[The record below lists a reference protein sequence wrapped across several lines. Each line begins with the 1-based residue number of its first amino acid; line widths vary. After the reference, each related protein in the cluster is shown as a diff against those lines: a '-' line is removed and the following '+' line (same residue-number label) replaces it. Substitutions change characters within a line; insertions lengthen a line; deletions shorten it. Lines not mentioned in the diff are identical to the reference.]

1 MASNGSAP
9 PAAAFAKTA
18 AEFASRP
25 VVLTVAIALTL
36 LGILGVLVFLLWR
49 YLRRDMASIAVIPSA
64 HRLHDQATDFTKD
77 ASKLPVTL
85 NGQEFSFSFWVYFP
99 EVTSRTA
106 PRVLFRR
113 GSSDDTANPMVV
125 LDAKTNKMYVVV
137 KTTLADATKKYEV
150 PDIVEGKTG
159 DAHMVGTIEYVPLQR
174 WVHIALVVQDA
185 LMTVYVDGD
194 PYLVEHVADS
204 TTSSKAGTDRP
215 IVAGISG
222 DIVVPKA
229 DDGVRGFL
237 ARMLYF
243 NYAISHRDVRALY
256 GNGPRGSPALSALG
270 LSSYGIRSPVYRLED
285 TQSASDSR

>member
-25 VVLTVAIALTL
+25 IVLTVAIALTL

-49 YLRRDMASIAVIPSA
+49 YLRRDMASIAVIPNA
-64 HRLHDQATDFTKD
+64 YRLHDQSNDFTKD

-85 NGQEFSFSFWVYFP
+85 SGQEFSFSFWVYFP
-99 EVTSRTA
+99 EVPSRDK

-113 GSSDDTANPMVV
+113 GADGTANPMVV

-137 KTTLADATKKYEV
+137 KTTQADAAKTYDV
-150 PDIVEGKTG
+150 SDIVEGKTG
-159 DAHMVGTIEYVPLQR
+159 DAHMVSTIEYVPLQR
-174 WVHIALVVQDA
+174 WVHVAFVVQDA

-194 PYLVEHVADS
+194 PYTVEHVADS
-204 TTSSKAGTDRP
+204 IQSSKAGTPRP

-222 DIVVPKA
+222 DVVVPRA
-229 DDGVRGFL
+229 NDGVRGFI
-237 ARMLYF
+237 ARMLFF
-243 NYAISHRDVRALY
+243 NYAIGHRDVRALY
-256 GNGPRGSPALSALG
+256 ANGPRGSPALSALG
-270 LSSYGIRSPVYRLED
+270 LSSYGVRSPIFRLDEA
-285 TQSASDSR
+285 QSTSDSR